1 VIFAVALLGPQ
12 CGPYTNRA
20 PLSRITLVNLIIT
33 ADDFGRSS
41 EINAAVLE
49 AHQRGVLT
57 SASLMVAG
65 DAFEEAVDIAR
76 RTPTLAV
83 GLHVVLVDGNSVL
96 PAGRLPRITD
106 EQGRFPNSPARLG
119 VRYFFDPRARRQ
131 VAEELA
137 AQFSRFAETGLK
149 LAHVDGHQHMHVHP
163 AVFPLL
169 IPLARR
175 YGAGGIRLPRDELR
189 FALRYDSRNALRKIG
204 WAIAFGLLSRYCQ
217 RLLRDSQMTVAQH
230 VYGLMQTG
238 RMEEAYVVSLLEHMR
253 GDSAEIYFHPTTGVR
268 MDDLGPNPEELA
280 TLLSQTLK
288 RVIASRKFRLCA
300 YPDLSQ
306 GNS

>member
-1 VIFAVALLGPQ
+1 
-12 CGPYTNRA
+12 
-20 PLSRITLVNLIIT
+20 VNLIIT

-65 DAFEEAVDIAR
+65 DAFDEAVEIAR

-83 GLHVVLVDGNSVL
+83 GLHVVLVDGKSVL

-106 EQGRFPNSPARLG
+106 AQGRFPNAPAQLG

-131 VAEELA
+131 IAEELE
-137 AQFSRFAETGLK
+137 AQFSRFAQTGLK
-149 LAHVDGHQHMHVHP
+149 LAHVDGHQHMHIHP

-169 IPLARR
+169 ISVARR

-189 FALRYDSRNALRKIG
+189 FAIRHDLRRLGPFDRLRTGNALRKIG
-204 WAIAFGLLSRYCQ
+204 WALVFGLLSRYCQ
-217 RLLRDSQMTVAQH
+217 RLLRGSPMTVAQR

-238 RMEEAYVVSLLEHMR
+238 RMEEAYVIALLEHMR

-268 MDDLGPNPEELA
+268 MDDLGPNPQELE
-280 TLLSQTLK
+280 TLLSAAVRQTI
-288 RVIASRKFRLCA
+288 VSRKLCLCA
-300 YPDLSQ
+300 YPDLAQEVS
-306 GNS
+306 